1 MPHEMKGPGTFM
13 FTPISVRFG
22 TKFKL
27 INCFTNFNDFIMT
40 TPAEEIIKIPRK
52 KIKDISRDPEKTAKA
67 INLLYVQ
74 DSQEGVKRIKK
85 GGNFIYTLKDKKV
98 TDSTTLQRIKNLVI
112 PPAWENVWICTSA
125 NGHLQ
130 ATGIDAK
137 KRKQYKYHPLW
148 NTLRNHTKYYRLLEF
163 ARVLPAIRIQLEKDL
178 SLEGLAAEKILALI
192 VSLIEKTNIRIGNN
206 FYEKI
211 YGSFGL
217 TTLKNRH
224 VEIKGN
230 ELHFLFKGKKGIEH
244 KITLKSKKLSAL
256 VKKCRDIPGKELFQY
271 YDEAGLKKP
280 IDSGMVNEYIKKI
293 SGGDYSAK
301 DFRTW
306 AGSLNAFI
314 AFKELGIPE
323 TDAERK
329 KNTLQVLNTVSKHL
343 GNTPNVCKKYYIH
356 PAILS
361 VYENKFAK
369 KYFDKNQN
377 QKDNDKNNLNPEEAT
392 MVKILEAI

>member
-1 MPHEMKGPGTFM
+1 MPHEMNSPGTFM
-13 FTPISVRFG
+13 FFPYQFDLAQNLNLLTALQI
-22 TKFKL
+22 
-27 INCFTNFNDFIMT
+27 FNDSIMT
-40 TPAEEIIKIPRK
+40 TPVEEIIKIPRK

-74 DSQEGVKRIKK
+74 DSQEGIKRLKK
-85 GGNFIYTLKDKKV
+85 GKNLFYTLKDKKV
-98 TDSTTLQRIKNLVI
+98 TDSTTLQRIKSLVI

-230 ELHFLFKGKKGIEH
+230 ELHFFFKGKKGIEH
-244 KITLKSKKLSAL
+244 KITLKSKKLAAL

-361 VYENKFAK
+361 VYENKLAK
-369 KYFDKNQN
+369 KYFDQTQY
-377 QKDNDKNNLNPEEAT
+377 QKGNDKNNLKAEEAT
-392 MVKILEAI
+392 MIKILQAN